1 MLTIV
6 GTVPVKGM
14 PLTSGPCQ
22 FRNGKLHVYDS
33 ELPLINGT
41 SVMLAA
47 AVTTSASLGI
57 ENPYVILAGDI
68 GSGDGSNLI
77 YRFLRDRPSSAHN
90 PPELEVFAL
99 HYIKPNILYAK
110 EAVKGLKRNPNAIL
124 IADAGAMYVAK
135 AAGIAKEF
143 DLFTPD
149 PGEMA
154 FLADPDAVHPAY
166 ARNYLFES
174 ITDMPSL
181 IKQAYENSNASKFLL
196 VKGETDYIVDKGKIV
211 AKVAKPCVAALEPIG
226 GTGDSI
232 AGIVSSLIASGLDVG
247 HAAVLAAKANRL
259 MGEFS
264 NPNPS
269 TKVWEM
275 LSNIPEALKEAKT
288 TQAELNYLPFSK
300 N

>member
-1 MLTIV
+1 MLTII
-6 GTVPVKGM
+6 GTVPLKGV

-22 FRNGKLHVYDS
+22 FRNGKLQAGNL

-41 SVMLAA
+41 SVMIAA
-47 AVTTSASLGI
+47 AIAASNSLGI
-57 ENPYVILAGDI
+57 ENPHAILAGDI
-68 GSGDGSNLI
+68 GAGDGSNLI
-77 YRFLRDRPSSAHN
+77 YRFLRDHPSSVHASS
-90 PPELEVFAL
+90 ELEVFAL

-110 EAVKGLKRNPNAIL
+110 EAIKSLKKNSNAIL
-124 IADAGAMYVAK
+124 IGDAGAMYVAK

-166 ARNYLFES
+166 VRNYLFES

-181 IKQAYENSNASKFLL
+181 IKQTYENSNASKFLL
-196 VKGETDYIVDKGKIV
+196 VKGATDYIVNNGKIIEEV
-211 AKVAKPCVAALEPIG
+211 ATPNVAALEAIG
-226 GTGDSI
+226 GTGDTL

-247 HAAVLAAKANRL
+247 HAAVIAAKTNRL
-259 MGEFS
+259 MGDFS

-275 LSNIPEALKEAKT
+275 LPNIPRALQKAKK
-288 TQAELNYLPFSK
+288 TQEEYNHAG
-300 N
+300 